1 MKRKI
6 FCGILIGCLVM
17 SLVACGKEETGTTA
31 SEQEPVVSE
40 EIGTTEDIV
49 EDVIEE
55 VVPEVWSDKVSDVLK
70 PAFDAHPILQG
81 EVIVGGTYEDMVAHI
96 GEANVPSEVDY
107 MHYYSHTN
115 SNGASFASK
124 FEYLEGED
132 THVRRMFASSNDIV
146 EAYEYF
152 MCDNEYYAITSE
164 TYNNLGES
172 KIEDSFLFH
181 DTYTTYE
188 DVVNVMGVPGYI
200 TDVEALITVADIEEI
215 TIIWVVPP
223 TDSDM
228 SYIEFDFDAKGNVL
242 GHTFW

>member
-6 FCGILIGCLVM
+6 FCSILIGCLVM
-17 SLVACGKEETGTTA
+17 SFVACGKEETGTTA

-40 EIGTTEDIV
+40 EIGITEDIV

-55 VVPEVWSDKVSDVLK
+55 VVPEVWSDKVSDTFK

-81 EVIVGGTYEDMVAHI
+81 EVIAGGTYEDMVAHI
-96 GEANVPSEVDY
+96 GEANVPSETDY

-115 SNGASFASK
+115 SNGASFISN
-124 FEYLEGED
+124 FDYLEGAD

-152 MCDNEYYAITSE
+152 MCDNEYYAITTE
-164 TYNNLGES
+164 TY
-172 KIEDSFLFH
+172 
-181 DTYTTYE
+181 DTMVKYKTDGVFYDTFKTYE

-200 TDVEALITVADIEEI
+200 TDVNALITVADIEEI

-223 TDSDM
+223 TDGDM
-228 SYIEFDFDAKGNVL
+228 SYIEFDFDANGKVL
-242 GHTFW
+242 SHTFW

>member
-6 FCGILIGCLVM
+6 FSSILIGCLIM
-17 SLVACGKEETGTTA
+17 SFVACGGEEAGTTV

-55 VVPEVWSDKVSDVLK
+55 VVPEVWSDKVYEVFK

-96 GEANVPSEVDY
+96 GEANVPSEVEY

-115 SNGASFASK
+115 SNGVELTTS

-132 THVRRMFASSNDIV
+132 THVLRMFYSEHKISNTP
-146 EAYEYF
+146 EYF
-152 MCDNEYYAITSE
+152 MCDNEYYAITTE
-164 TYNNLGES
+164 TFDNVWKLKTDGVFY
-172 KIEDSFLFH
+172 
-181 DTYTTYE
+181 DTFKTYE

-200 TDVEALITVADIEEI
+200 VRVNSNSNGDIEKI
-215 TIIWVVPP
+215 SIIWVIPP
-223 TDSDM
+223 TDGDM
-228 SYIEFDFDAKGNVL
+228 EYIEFDFDSNGKVI
-242 GHTFW
+242 